1 MIRPT
6 LLCVASAGLVASA
19 IAGCGSGSSYDS
31 TPSTGAA
38 KPASSSAAATVDA
51 KRTPLGTVVVD
62 GGGRTLYVFAKD
74 TGPKSTCSGACASNW
89 PPFTASSAPRAGTGV
104 AASALSLVK
113 RDDGRRQVTLDGHP
127 LYFFGG
133 DRSPGQ
139 ANGQGSDA
147 FGAKW
152 FVVSPS
158 GRSVT
163 GSASAGGSSGYSGNG
178 Y

>member
-1 MIRPT
+1 MNRPT
-6 LLCVASAGLVASA
+6 LLCVASVGLAASA
-19 IAGCGSGSSYDS
+19 LAGCGSSGSSDS
-31 TPSTGAA
+31 TPSTAGT
-38 KPASSSAAATVDA
+38 KPAPRSAAPTVDA
-51 KRTPLGTVVVD
+51 KKTSLGTVVVD
-62 GGGRTLYVFAKD
+62 DTGRTLYVFAKD

-89 PPFTASSAPRAGTGV
+89 PPFTAQSAPRAGTGV

-113 RDDGRRQVTLDGHP
+113 RDDGRRQVVLDGHP

-133 DRSPGQ
+133 DRSAGQ
-139 ANGQGSDA
+139 ANGQGVDA

-163 GSASAGGSSGYSGNG
+163 GSGSAGGSSGYGGNG